1 MPRVLKENPL
11 SWGSLAGGTSLV
23 AVVSFSVLLQ
33 GAAMPS
39 HATLL
44 MVVTLMWHFFIL
56 CQCILGP
63 MRRYSRHWF
72 VQYGARAVFDL
83 PFPLVV
89 YAANTVRSSSS
100 DTNLLEWCLYLFV
113 WSLFVTP
120 FFGMSTYTLGNSLIG
135 GSHFLK
141 SSFYLF
147 LILQTS
153 DVKRRAEK
161 NEERN
166 ELVLIVGTLLLAV
179 VSPMMLSLPSLMTS
193 YNSSRMVCTSKEFAD
208 YMKQEA
214 KSPSPFFCN
223 TGDILEGCKYPIIKL
238 KDGQWINISDLL
250 RYGDPDIL
258 LSYSFFRL
266 LTRRYFE
273 LDCAEEGKTVVRDFV
288 LKELVLDESYNYKRA
303 FTIVEK
309 QLAFLHDYL
318 FTINMSTVLIP
329 PRFMLAGIPFGPTK
343 LVLQLP
349 KLLLW
354 IDVSVPICLAARKQ
368 SHITLAVVLF
378 LGPMLI
384 WWFHSERCF
393 ATDGYTIWVALRGH
407 YTGRICNDIPSRHA
421 SWLRQ
426 PYWQNEIGQYSLLED
441 YDRHLTKTGLF
452 LVFCKVI
459 FSSEW
464 PPSFIKHLPKEE
476 DAVRL
481 EDSVRE
487 LVAFTLR
494 DLNGPP
500 TNGTRS
506 LLRNRHQYR
515 TMDDLSW
522 TCTED
527 TYMHTILIWH
537 IATCYCSM
545 SPPENLRLEQTRAS
559 YEVATKLSKYCAYLV
574 AFLPEFLPGSKLT
587 AQMVLQDVLQ
597 QAKKLSM
604 VETRTTWEQL
614 LQKVKGRPR
623 LRRMSMEEKRTKM
636 REMELPE
643 QETMTTFE
651 KGVKLGRQLEQL
663 DASQRWE
670 VMAEFWAE
678 AILYIAP
685 SDNAA
690 AHCEHLAKGGEFI
703 THLWALLSNAGILKR
718 ANDETQQ
725 PEPVVPANE

>member
-11 SWGSLAGGTSLV
+11 SWGSLAGGTSLPRHP
-23 AVVSFSVLLQ
+23 ADGGDTDVSLPHPLPVHPGSEAPPLQ
-33 GAAMPS
+33 GLARA
-39 HATLL
+39 
-44 MVVTLMWHFFIL
+44 V
-56 CQCILGP
+56 
-63 MRRYSRHWF
+63 RRYSCLLH
-72 VQYGARAVFDL
+72 
-83 PFPLVV
+83 LVV
-89 YAANTVRSSSS
+89 YAVNTVRSSSS
-100 DTNLLEWCLYLFV
+100 DTDLLEWCWDLFL
-113 WSLFVTP
+113 WLLFMAP
-120 FFGMSTYTLGNSLIG
+120 AIGMGTYTLGDSSQIG
-135 GSHFLK
+135 GSHFK
-141 SSFYLF
+141 FSFYLF
-147 LILQTS
+147 CLVQTL
-153 DVKRRAEK
+153 DAKQRAEK
-161 NEERN
+161 NEKGN
-166 ELVLIVGTLLLAV
+166 ELFLFVGNLILFVGALAL
-179 VSPMMLSLPSLMTS
+179 LSLRSLMM
-193 YNSSRMVCTSKEFAD
+193 SRICSEMVRISKAFAD

-214 KSPSPFFCN
+214 KSPSPFFRDAGN
-223 TGDILEGCKYPIIKL
+223 ILEGCKYPIMKL
-238 KDGQWINISDLL
+238 KDGKWIKISDLL
-250 RYGDPDIL
+250 FCGEPDIL
-258 LSYSFFRL
+258 LSYSFFQL
-266 LTRRYFE
+266 LTRLHFGF
-273 LDCAEEGKTVVRDFV
+273 DCAEEGNTMVRDFV
-288 LKELVLDESYNYKRA
+288 LKELLLDESYNYKRA

-309 QLAFLHDYL
+309 ELAFLHDYL
-318 FTINMSTVLIP
+318 FTITMSTVLIP

-349 KLLLW
+349 TLLFW
-354 IDVSVPICLAARKQ
+354 INRSVPICLMLLKQ
-368 SHITLAVVLF
+368 SYITLAVVLF
-378 LGPMLI
+378 LGHMVM
-384 WWFHSERCF
+384 WWFDSQRCF
-393 ATDGYTIWVALRGH
+393 VTDGYTIWVALRGH